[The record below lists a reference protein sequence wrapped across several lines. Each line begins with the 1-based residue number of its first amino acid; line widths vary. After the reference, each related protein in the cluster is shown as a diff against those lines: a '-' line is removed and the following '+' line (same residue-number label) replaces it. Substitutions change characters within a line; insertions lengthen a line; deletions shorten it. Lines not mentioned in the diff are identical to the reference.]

1 MLKLGSLEEYFT
13 DEIFMS
19 HCTILAKQYKANNR
33 TFAEILK
40 HTSFGEAVERI
51 CSDKLNLEQT
61 DFSISTHDATIN
73 NLKIEIKHTIKDS
86 KWWSFKLSSYA
97 FFLQNANNLDF
108 IFLCYVDSNNIC
120 YLKYIAK
127 AKTFNKYVKE
137 SHYKDYYY
145 TDKAIE
151 DKQCYEIKDLEQVQN
166 TLKQIELK

>member
-1 MLKLGSLEEYFT
+1 MLKLGSLEEYFAN
-13 DEIFMS
+13 EIFMS

-51 CSDKLNLEQT
+51 CSDKLSLEQT

-86 KWWSFKLSSYA
+86 KWWTFKLSSYN

-127 AKTFNKYVKE
+127 TKTFSKYIKE

-145 TDKAIE
+145 NVDKAIK
-151 DKQCYEIKDLEQVQN
+151 DKECYEIKDLE
-166 TLKQIELK
+166 ELKIILK